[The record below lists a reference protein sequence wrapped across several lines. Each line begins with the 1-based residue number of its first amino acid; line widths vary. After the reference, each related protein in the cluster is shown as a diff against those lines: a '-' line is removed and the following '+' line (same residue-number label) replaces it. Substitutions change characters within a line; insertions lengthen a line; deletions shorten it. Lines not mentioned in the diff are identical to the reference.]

1 MFKKEANAAGYFVS
15 SRVVNP
21 KGKSIVVVVAIG
33 VANCCSLG
41 LMGLVGSMLITAAF
55 LNE

>member
-21 KGKSIVVVVAIG
+21 KGKSIVVVAIG
-33 VANCCSLG
+33 VANCCSLE